1 MNKSRRTQATSG
13 SLAGSALGRYG
24 YLVPIFVLFILVELY
39 PFVYSVV
46 LSFWNKHLLHPNADQ
61 FIGLGNYIKMLQ
73 SPHFIRAIRNST
85 VFTVGSVVFE
95 YLVGLGSAL
104 ILNSRHIKFRNLF
117 RAIVLLPW
125 VVPIAVNS
133 LIWKFMLSPNF
144 GFINQLL
151 AAIGFPHLLTVNW
164 LGDIRYAMPAVIFV
178 NVWRSFPF
186 YTITLLAGLA
196 QIPSDVYEAASIDGA
211 SKWQS
216 FIHITLPGIRG
227 VSQVI
232 VVLHIIWT
240 FVNFDVI
247 YLLTKGGPLRMT
259 EVVPTLLYREAFDFF
274 NMGYAAA
281 MGVFLLVV
289 LAITVGRAYTKTSS
303 FQ

>member
-1 MNKSRRTQATSG
+1 
-13 SLAGSALGRYG
+13 L
-24 YLVPIFVLFILVELY
+24 
-39 PFVYSVV
+39 
-46 LSFWNKHLLHPNADQ
+46 
-61 FIGLGNYIKMLQ
+61 
-73 SPHFIRAIRNST
+73 
-85 VFTVGSVVFE
+85 
-95 YLVGLGSAL
+95 
-104 ILNSRHIKFRNLF
+104 
-117 RAIVLLPW
+117 
-125 VVPIAVNS
+125 
-133 LIWKFMLSPNF
+133 
-144 GFINQLL
+144 
-151 AAIGFPHLLTVNW
+151 
-164 LGDIRYAMPAVIFV
+164 
-178 NVWRSFPF
+178 
-186 YTITLLAGLA
+186 
-196 QIPSDVYEAASIDGA
+196 YEAASIDGA